1 MKLAEVHFQPWHTLL
16 SFYICQNCSRVD
28 TDRSRIAVGT
38 PCTYCGAPSPAA
50 RLHFG
55 LSSLVL
61 VNSIQDFYFLRR
73 ASPPV
78 DAGGIAAHIHTN
90 ETDTCIVIPL
100 LFCTLYEGLTTQ
112 LCQNIMRAKAL
123 DKPLQERLLSDHRYA
138 KEKREKLFP
147 ALTGEKWNDALAELT
162 KAAQL
167 NYTEHFD
174 FFLTV
179 NRKRNKFIHE
189 GSHWHFTDQE
199 LERIPEELWTTFSL
213 FTQLHNRYVPKVA

>member
-1 MKLAEVHFQPWHTLL
+1 MKLAEVQFQPWHTLL
-16 SFYICQNCSRVD
+16 SFYICQNCSYVD
-28 TDRSRIAVGT
+28 TDRRRMAVGT
-38 PCTYCGAPSPAA
+38 PCKYCGTPSPAA

-73 ASPPV
+73 ASPPA
-78 DAGGIAAHIHTN
+78 DADGIAAHIHTN

-100 LFCTLYEGLTTQ
+100 LFCTLCEGLTTQ

-147 ALTGEKWNDALAELT
+147 ALTGETWNNALADLT

-174 FFLTV
+174 FFLIV

-189 GSHWHFTDQE
+189 
-199 LERIPEELWTTFSL
+199 
-213 FTQLHNRYVPKVA
+213 A